1 MCDNNYDNDDYS
13 KYDTS
18 NNIDNYYFF
27 DDTYEDIDTDLDD
40 VAIDYIDE
48 DEFIEFDHEMEVLHA
63 SGVLRY

>member
-18 NNIDNYYFF
+18 NNMDNYFF
-27 DDTYEDIDTDLDD
+27 DDTYEDINTDLDEVD
-40 VAIDYIDE
+40 IDYIDE
-48 DEFIEFDHEMEVLHA
+48 DEFIEFDNEMEVLHA